1 LLTDLELSAPP
12 GSDPLIAAAREVVR
26 QARSQ
31 GIRLSQTGLAR
42 QLRAQGFTI
51 ANERLRWLASTS
63 GLDPDDEPA

>member
-1 LLTDLELSAPP
+1 MSAPP

-26 QARSQ
+26 QARLQ

-51 ANERLRWLASTS
+51 ANERLRWLASAS
-63 GLDPDDEPA
+63 GLDPDEEPA